1 MTLRG
6 NRSLSM
12 AMSLLAAALLV
23 QGSTSTGSAQDVR
36 YPDPDIGVDSLA
48 ARRKAQVDTA
58 DRFKV
63 FFKFRFTD
71 MLKESGIT
79 FFHHMVD
86 DAGIDYKPVHYDH
99 GTGVAVA
106 DVDGDGLYDI
116 YFVNQVGGNELW
128 KNLGGGKFSHITT
141 KAGVG
146 LPGRIGVTASFA
158 DVDNDGAEDLFV
170 TTVLGGNALFKNDG
184 SGVFKDITKDA
195 GLDLV
200 SHSSGSVF
208 LRLRQRWLA
217 RPVRLQRRQVH
228 QRR

>member
-1 MTLRG
+1 MALHG
-6 NRSLSM
+6 NRSLWI
-12 AMSLLAAALLV
+12 ATSLLAAALLV
-23 QGSTSTGSAQDVR
+23 PDSTSSQSTPDVK

-128 KNLGGGKFSHITT
+128 KNLGGGKFSQITT

-146 LPGRIGVTASFA
+146 LPGRDQCHGI
-158 DVDNDGAEDLFV
+158 
-170 TTVLGGNALFKNDG
+170 
-184 SGVFKDITKDA
+184 
-195 GLDLV
+195 
-200 SHSSGSVF
+200 
-208 LRLRQRWLA
+208 
-217 RPVRLQRRQVH
+217 VRRR
-228 QRR
+228 